1 MDNATDLDLESAG
14 VADVGAALTD
24 GLTSSVELVH
34 GYLARIRD
42 YDRQGP
48 AIHAIRMLAPDAEEQ
63 AAALDRERATGNVR
77 GPLHGVPV
85 LVKDNIDVAG
95 WPTTAGALALQHST
109 PDRDAGLVGALRAA
123 GAVILGKTNLTELAN
138 FMTEGMPSGY
148 SSLGGQVLNPYDV
161 SISPCGSSSGSGAA
175 AAMAF
180 ATVTVGTETDGSI
193 TCPAGAQS
201 LVGLKPTVGLVSGD
215 GIVPVATSQDCAGP
229 MTRTVADAAA
239 LLGALT
245 GQDVELR
252 PDALAGA
259 RLAAPPCPDDL
270 HPDERELFL
279 AALETMRGQGAQV
292 VDVPALA
299 ETNELPLLVH
309 EFARDM
315 DAYLARL
322 PVGAPMRTLADIA
335 RWNDEHATQALKFGQ
350 TLVRAALE
358 VDHDAQHAAYVA
370 GRARDVAVAAEHGID
385 AAVAAHRVA
394 AIVTPSWRSAGV
406 SARAG
411 YPSLA
416 VPAGYRSSDRRPFG
430 ITLLGPSRSEATL
443 LSLGLHFER
452 AAAARRPVSQVNPSL
467 LRS

>member
-1 MDNATDLDLESAG
+1 MELDLESAG
-14 VADVGAALTD
+14 IADVGAAMAD
-24 GLTSSVELVH
+24 GRTSSVGLVH
-34 GYLARIRD
+34 GYLERIEA
-42 YDRQGP
+42 YDRRGP
-48 AIHAIRMLAPDAEEQ
+48 AIHAIRMVAPDAEEQ
-63 AAALDRERATGNVR
+63 AAALDRERAAGNVR

-95 WPTTAGALALQHST
+95 WPTTAGALALEHST
-109 PDRDAGLVGALRAA
+109 PDRDAGLVTALRAA

-175 AAMAF
+175 AAMGF
-180 ATVTVGTETDGSI
+180 VTVTVGTETDGSI
-193 TCPAGAQS
+193 TCPADAQS

-239 LLGALT
+239 LLSALT
-245 GQDVELR
+245 RQDVALR

-259 RLAAPPCPDDL
+259 RLAAPACPDDL

-279 AALETMRGQGAQV
+279 AALQTMRSQGAEI

-299 ETNELPLLVH
+299 ETDELPLLVY

-322 PVGAPMRTLADIA
+322 PAGAPMRTLAEIA
-335 RWNDEHATQALKFGQ
+335 HWNEQHAAQALKFGQ
-350 TLVRAALE
+350 TLVCGALE
-358 VDHDAQHAAYVA
+358 VDHDAQHAAYLA
-370 GRARDVAVAAEHGID
+370 GRARDVAAAAEHGID
-385 AAVAAHRVA
+385 AVVAAHGVA

-406 SARAG
+406 TARAG

-416 VPAGYRSSDRRPFG
+416 LPAGYRSSDRRPFG
-430 ITLLGPSRSEATL
+430 VTLLGPARSESLL
-443 LSLGLHFER
+443 LSLGWHFER
-452 AAAARRPVSQVNPSL
+452 AAAARRPVSEVNPSL
-467 LRS
+467 LRP